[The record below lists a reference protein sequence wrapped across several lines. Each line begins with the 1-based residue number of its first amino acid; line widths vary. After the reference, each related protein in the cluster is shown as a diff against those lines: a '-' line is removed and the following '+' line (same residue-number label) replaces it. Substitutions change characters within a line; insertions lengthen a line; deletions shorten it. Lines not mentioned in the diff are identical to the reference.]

1 MTYRIILNNS
11 QPLTRK
17 MNYWSRHKF
26 SCIKTSFFHLLPPMT
41 HAHLLFLFLRRCQ
54 FTCMTM
60 VPWKSTQFMSFSIYR
75 FSTFPFLFEKH
86 LDEVGHDLK
95 NKLTIFFVA
104 NFTSVLYIFIQYS
117 SAPLGSKKKKW
128 WGGYY
133 NIKYV
138 GFGARL
144 KTKLELKKIYI
155 FLYSLSNLFLR
166 IIKKKIVMPDGWSR
180 MWKKNVE
187 SVNGNK

>member
-95 NKLTIFFVA
+95 NKLTIFFVG

-117 SAPLGSKKKKW
+117 SAPLGSKNKN
-128 WGGYY
+128 GGED
-133 NIKYV
+133 I
-138 GFGARL
+138 
-144 KTKLELKKIYI
+144 TT
-155 FLYSLSNLFLR
+155 SS
-166 IIKKKIVMPDGWSR
+166 M
-180 MWKKNVE
+180 
-187 SVNGNK
+187 

>member
-1 MTYRIILNNS
+1 MPMTYRIILNNS

-95 NKLTIFFVA
+95 NKLTIFLLP
-104 NFTSVLYIFIQYS
+104 TSQQFYTSSFNIQVLLWEAKTKMVGRILQHQVCRFWSKIKDKIGAEENLYIFI
-117 SAPLGSKKKKW
+117 L
-128 WGGYY
+128 
-133 NIKYV
+133 
-138 GFGARL
+138 
-144 KTKLELKKIYI
+144 
-155 FLYSLSNLFLR
+155 SL
-166 IIKKKIVMPDGWSR
+166 
-180 MWKKNVE
+180 
-187 SVNGNK
+187 